1 MGRMKWPAMLLTVLL
16 LTGCSGGE
24 SPGSEMPEEKAVPA
38 ADMAAGY
45 GQEAD
50 LEAAQVESSA
60 RALTEEEILDAYQR
74 AEVACG
80 WFALQPLPDSGE
92 IVQIDG
98 VDYREVDVPGIQ
110 KMEDLRTYL
119 RSLFSGELTEQLLA
133 TGGSCPLYREIDGSL
148 YVCASGRSRNS
159 GKGNMQIQ
167 INRIDETSYTVDVTM
182 DLLGAGGETMG
193 VECWSF
199 HYAYVDGRWVF
210 TDFRLV
216 W

>member
-1 MGRMKWPAMLLTVLL
+1 MGRRKWPAMLLAALL
-16 LTGCSGGE
+16 LAGCSGGE
-24 SPGSEMPEEKAVPA
+24 SAGSEIPEESTVPA
-38 ADMAAGY
+38 AAMSAGY

-74 AEVACG
+74 AEAAWG
-80 WFALQPLPDSGE
+80 WFDLQPLPDNGE
-92 IVQIDG
+92 TVRIDG
-98 VDYREVDVPGIQ
+98 ADYRQVDVPGIQ
-110 KMEDLRTYL
+110 KLEDLRTYL

-133 TGGSCPLYREIDGSL
+133 AGGSRPLYREIDGSL
-148 YVCASGRSRNS
+148 YVCAPGRSRNS

-182 DLLGAGGETMG
+182 DLLGAGGETVG

-199 HYAYVDGRWVF
+199 PYAYVDGRWVF

>member
-1 MGRMKWPAMLLTVLL
+1 MKWPAMLLTVLL

-80 WFALQPLPDSGE
+80 WTA
-92 IVQIDG
+92 
-98 VDYREVDVPGIQ
+98 
-110 KMEDLRTYL
+110 
-119 RSLFSGELTEQLLA
+119 
-133 TGGSCPLYREIDGSL
+133 
-148 YVCASGRSRNS
+148 GRLSR
-159 GKGNMQIQ
+159 
-167 INRIDETSYTVDVTM
+167 
-182 DLLGAGGETMG
+182 
-193 VECWSF
+193 
-199 HYAYVDGRWVF
+199 
-210 TDFRLV
+210 
-216 W
+216 